1 MPAFAV
7 LPNDA
12 IPTTMKE
19 RYKTQSADKPPAACD
34 AQKLPPKFKIPAR
47 CGYLFPSSPLENRQA
62 LLRAGCPCNRTPLQ
76 KWNGPSTLLNGSTN
90 AARAK
95 NKKTD
100 QPNIGTGENQ
110 RQNQSE
116 SRHSESCSN
125 IISGGFLAQTYKQR
139 QVFGERIKGKKWLT
153 GGVAL

>member
-1 MPAFAV
+1 
-7 LPNDA
+7 LH
-12 IPTTMKE
+12 
-19 RYKTQSADKPPAACD
+19 
-34 AQKLPPKFKIPAR
+34 
-47 CGYLFPSSPLENRQA
+47 
-62 LLRAGCPCNRTPLQ
+62 
-76 KWNGPSTLLNGSTN
+76 NGSTN
-90 AARAK
+90 SAKAK

-125 IISGGFLAQTYKQR
+125 IITGGFLAQTYKQR